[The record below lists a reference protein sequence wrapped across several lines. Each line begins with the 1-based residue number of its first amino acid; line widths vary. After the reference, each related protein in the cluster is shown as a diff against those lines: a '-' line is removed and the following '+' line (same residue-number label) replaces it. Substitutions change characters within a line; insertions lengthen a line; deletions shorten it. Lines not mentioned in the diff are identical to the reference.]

1 MSNNNIVNILRS
13 GRQTPVNVTFNNIR
27 TLEELAG
34 RIGGQIEADLASLS
48 AFLCR

>member
-1 MSNNNIVNILRS
+1 MLRS

-34 RIGGQIEADLASLS
+34 KTGGQIEADSASL
-48 AFLCR
+48 AGILP